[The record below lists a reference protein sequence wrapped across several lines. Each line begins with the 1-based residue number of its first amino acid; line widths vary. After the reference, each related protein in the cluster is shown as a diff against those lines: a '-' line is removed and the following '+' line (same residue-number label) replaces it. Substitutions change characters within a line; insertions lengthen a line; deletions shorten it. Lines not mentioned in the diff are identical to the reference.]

1 MIPTNSNNP
10 QNCDPISSNCVVWQ
24 GPDLACVDV
33 CQGDSISD
41 VVAALCTQLILLE
54 TLIGTG
60 NTEFNIA
67 NINQSELTGSTA
79 TNLEELI
86 QLMIDNI
93 IINQGGQ
100 GTGTG
105 TGDHGK
111 HMDCDDVMACAVTG
125 QPPCFLELT
134 GFNNGESLFRW
145 ISAVSQELCDLQTSG
160 STTQAITTTL
170 STKVA
175 NLETQP
181 TGEQNPM
188 IYSSGVTPKG
198 VLTPIATVVQALDSQ
213 FVTLRN
219 STGTPSNLT
228 VGINT
233 QPADLGQPV
242 SSAGYS
248 KALITSPTTAGDALY
263 NMWLAVEDLRAATKD
278 IQDNCC
284 STVQMQR
291 MGGIR
296 SFYANGTSC
305 ATALTAAATSSNC
318 TDIWNTTGV
327 QFDTTVRAYTDAYT
341 ATSSTELLNNRY
353 YALCAGGPI
362 AKYQRN
368 APHWTDVK
376 SSCSE

>member
-10 QNCDPISSNCVVWQ
+10 NNCDPISSNCVVWQ
-24 GPDLACVDV
+24 GPDIDCVNI
-33 CQGDSISD
+33 CQGDTISD
-41 VVAALCTQLILLE
+41 VIAALCTQLTLLE
-54 TLIGTG
+54 TLIGSG
-60 NTEFNIA
+60 NTEFNIS
-67 NINQSELTGSTA
+67 NINQSELTGNTA

-93 IINQGGQ
+93 IINQGGS
-100 GTGTG
+100 TGTG

-111 HMDCDDVMACAVTG
+111 HFDCGDVFACAVTG
-125 QPPCFLELT
+125 QPPCFLEAT
-134 GFNNGESLFRW
+134 GFNNGESLQRW
-145 ISAVSQELCDLQTSG
+145 ISAVSQELCDLQSSG

-175 NLETQP
+175 SLESAP

-188 IYSSGVTPKG
+188 IYSSGVVTKG
-198 VLTPIATVVQALDSQ
+198 QLTPIATVVQALDSQ

-219 STGTPSNLT
+219 TTGTPSNLT
-228 VGINT
+228 VGVNT
-233 QPADLGQPV
+233 EPADLIQPV

-248 KALITSPTTAGDALY
+248 KALKTSPTTAGDALY

-278 IQDNCC
+278 IQNNCC

-291 MGGIR
+291 MAGIR
-296 SFYANGTSC
+296 SFYANSDSC
-305 ATALTAAATSSNC
+305 ANALTAAATSSNC

-327 QFDTTVRAYTDAYT
+327 QFDVSVRAYTDAYT
-341 ATSSTELLNNRY
+341 ASSSTELLNNRY

-362 AKYQRN
+362 AKYQRT
-368 APHWTDVK
+368 APYWTDIK
-376 SSCSE
+376 TSCGG

>member
-10 QNCDPISSNCVVWQ
+10 NNCDPISSNCVVWQ

-41 VVAALCTQLILLE
+41 VVAALCTQLTLLE

-67 NINQSELTGSTA
+67 NINQSELTGPTA

-105 TGDHGK
+105 EAGK
-111 HMDCDDVMACAVTG
+111 HMDCADVMACSVTG
-125 QPPCFLELT
+125 MPACFEELV
-134 GFNNGESLFRW
+134 GFSNGESLQRW
-145 ISAVSQELCDLQTSG
+145 LSTVAQELCDLQTSG
-160 STTQAITTTL
+160 GTTQSVTTEL
-170 STKVA
+170 AAKVA

-181 TGEQNPM
+181 VGEMNPM
-188 IYSSGVTPKG
+188 IYSSGVVTKG
-198 VLTPIATVVQALDSQ
+198 RLTPIATVVQALDTQ

-219 STGTPSNLT
+219 TTGDPSNIT
-228 VGINT
+228 TGINNE
-233 QPADLGQPV
+233 PADLSQPV
-242 SSAGYS
+242 SSEGYS
-248 KALITSPTTAGDALY
+248 KALKTAPTTAGDAIY
-263 NMWLAVEDLRAATKD
+263 NMWLAVEDLRAATKN

-291 MGGIR
+291 MGGIY
-296 SFYANGTSC
+296 SFYANSDSC
-305 ATALTAAATSSNC
+305 ANALAAAGTASNC
-318 TDIWNTTGV
+318 LDIWNTTGV
-327 QFDTTVRAYTDAYT
+327 QFDTSVRAYTDAYN

-353 YALCAGGPI
+353 YSLCAGGPI
-362 AKYQRN
+362 AKYQRS
-368 APHWTDVK
+368 APFWTDIV
-376 SSCSE
+376 SSCGG